1 MTPLGADEKARDLCR
16 LVIILRQIAGHTVGS
31 VSTSGSTPFRLP
43 DVDDSKPRQ
52 KPTTLETQRRD
63 ARILKTFVCI
73 SPTEPYTI
81 LDWTSIRLA
90 KWSNCLAGDKAS
102 TPSSWCT
109 TLGQEPQA
117 GQWSRTNIQ
126 GAHCLVAAVCQPCL
140 SYLLRS
146 CMANQTL

>member
-43 DVDDSKPRQ
+43 DVDDDSKPRQ
-52 KPTTLETQRRD
+52 EPTTLETQRRD
-63 ARILKTFVCI
+63 ARILKALMCI

-90 KWSNCLAGDKAS
+90 KWSNCLAGD
-102 TPSSWCT
+102 

-126 GAHCLVAAVCQPCL
+126 GAHCPGAAVCQPCL
-140 SYLLRS
+140 SCLLRS